1 MRKYVALLLSA
12 FLLASLLAASG
23 CGKKETP
30 PASESTTQSTPAT
43 GQQQPADKP
52 ADQANQQAAQATD
65 KPASDKPA
73 EDKAKDTA
81 KTEAPKQAAPEKTP
95 FEAYLDT
102 LPGKFNPNNAQGV
115 SCVYQFNI
123 TDGHPGKYW
132 VKIND
137 GKCTVGKGAQPSPN
151 ITINVG
157 EQLWLDIAANKVNG
171 TMAFLSK
178 KFTAQGDTDYLSN
191 MKKYFSK

>member
-1 MRKYVALLLSA
+1 MKKHLVLLLSA
-12 FLLASLLAASG
+12 FLLVSLLAAGG

-30 PASESTTQSTPAT
+30 PAAETTQNTPPT

-52 ADQANQQAAQATD
+52 AEANQQTAPAAD
-65 KPASDKPA
+65 KPAADKPA
-73 EDKAKDTA
+73 EDKSKDA
-81 KTEAPKQAAPEKTP
+81 SKTDAPKPAAPEKTP

-137 GKCTVGKGAQPSPN
+137 GKCTVGKGVQPNPS
-151 ITINVG
+151 ISINVG

-178 KFTAQGDTDYLSN
+178 KFTAEGDTDYLSN